1 MSDSIIQVENLSKQC
16 LIGANS
22 ADSLREQ
29 LTHSFKSVFR
39 RNRQKQEP
47 HSFWALKD
55 INLDVK
61 VGEVLG
67 IIGHNG
73 AGKSTLLKILSR
85 ITHPTLGKITI
96 HGRTASLLE
105 VGTGFHPELTG
116 RENIYMN
123 AAVLGMKRAETKRR
137 FDEIVDFAEVAQFI
151 DTPVKRYSS
160 GMYMRLAFAVAAHL
174 EPEILIVDEVLAV
187 GDVDFQKK
195 SLGKM
200 SDVASHGR
208 TVLFVSH
215 NTGAISSLCTRA
227 ILLDHGQI
235 KFQGDVQDTINHYIN
250 SGHQN
255 VNGEVVWEDQEQ
267 APGNNVKLRSAR
279 VISDGKVTSNISI
292 DDDIVIEFEYWNL
305 KKDSMLIPAIHVRD
319 KNGAFVLVSGNM
331 HSANLVQD
339 EWFDKP
345 HALGLYRTRVTLPGN
360 LLNNDRYFVDIGV
373 GNGRGFEFNEERLLY
388 FDVYESG
395 SMTKELTT
403 NWVGVIRPKLAWQT
417 EKVD

>member
-1 MSDSIIQVENLSKQC
+1 MSDSIIHIENLGKQYV
-16 LIGANS
+16 IGGSS

-29 LTHSFKSVFR
+29 LTYSFKSMFS
-39 RNRQKQEP
+39 RNTQKRES

-61 VGEVLG
+61 AGEVLG
-67 IIGHNG
+67 IVGHNG

-85 ITHPTLGKITI
+85 ITHPTVGKITI

-116 RENIYMN
+116 RENIFMN
-123 AAVLGMKRAETKRR
+123 AAVLGMKRAETKLR
-137 FDEIVDFAEVAQFI
+137 FDEIVDFAEVEQFI

-187 GDVDFQKK
+187 GDVAFQKK

-200 SDVASHGR
+200 SDVATHGR

-227 ILLDHGQI
+227 VLLDHGQI
-235 KFQGDVQDTINHYIN
+235 KFQGDVQETISHYIN

-255 VNGEVVWEDQEQ
+255 VNGEIVWDNQEQ

-279 VISDGKVTSNISI
+279 IISDGKVTSNISI

-305 KKDSMLIPAIHVRD
+305 KDGAMLIPAIHVRD

-339 EWFDKP
+339 KWFDKP
-345 HALGLYRTRVTLPGN
+345 HTPGLYRTQVTLPGN
-360 LLNNDRYFVDIGV
+360 LLNNDRYFVDVGV

-395 SMTKELTT
+395 SMTKELTS
-403 NWVGVIRPKLAWQT
+403 NWVGVIRPKLAWET